1 MQASFRA
8 LLLGFF
14 TVCTIQGT
22 LAQTPDPNI
31 TPNGVIAEVMV
42 IDAASKQIIVKTDA
56 GSLVTVSV
64 ADNTV
69 YKKVQPGQTGLTG
82 ATDVTFSQLAEG
94 DRIFARGK
102 PAEDNKSV
110 TARMVIVMS
119 KADIAKKQ
127 EDERA
132 EWRRRGLL
140 GVISSL
146 NPATKEITISTRSV
160 AGQQPVIIPVTEK
173 VEMRRYAPDSIK
185 FADAKASKFED
196 LQVGDQLRALG
207 ERSADGTRFTA
218 ERVVTGSFRT
228 VAGVVTALDPA
239 TGEVKISD
247 LQSKQPLTIVVKQ
260 DAVLRRFPADMAGM
274 MMMGGGRPGGG
285 GAPATQ
291 GQTTTTTAPAAGA
304 TPSGPGGGGPTR
316 AGGGIQDM
324 LERLPIIA
332 IADLKIG
339 DTIMVSSTKGAD
351 ATRLTA
357 ISLVTGADTLL
368 NLMAARQGQQ
378 GGGQAAQG
386 AAGGGG
392 LGQGF
397 QLGIGLP

>member
-1 MQASFRA
+1 MRASSRA

-14 TVCTIQGT
+14 TIFAVQGT
-22 LAQTPDPNI
+22 IAQAPDPNI
-31 TPNGVIAEVMV
+31 TQNGVIAEVKV
-42 IDAASKQIIVKTDA
+42 IDAASKQITVKTDA
-56 GSLVTVSV
+56 GSLVTVTV

-82 ATDVTFSQLAEG
+82 ATDLTFAEVAEG

-110 TARMVIVMS
+110 LARMVIVMS

-140 GVISSL
+140 GVISAL
-146 NPATKEITISTRSV
+146 NPQTKEITISTRSM
-160 AGQQPVIIPVTEK
+160 AGTQPVVIPVTEK
-173 VEMRRYAPDSIK
+173 VEMKRYAPDSIK
-185 FADAKASKFED
+185 FSDAKTSKFEE

-207 ERSADGTRFTA
+207 ERSADGNRFTA
-218 ERVVTGSFRT
+218 EQVVTGSFRT
-228 VAGVVTALDPA
+228 VAGLVTALDPA
-239 TGEVKISD
+239 TGEVKIND
-247 LQSKQPLTIVVKQ
+247 IQSKQPLTIVVKQ
-260 DAVLRRFPADMAGM
+260 DSVLRKFPAEMAA
-274 MMMGGGRPGGG
+274 MMMGGGRPGGPAG
-285 GAPATQ
+285 SASAPGAPAQ
-291 GQTTTTTAPAAGA
+291 GSTTAGA
-304 TPSGPGGGGPTR
+304 PQSGTPGGAGPVR
-316 AGGGIQDM
+316 GGGGIQEM
-324 LERLPIIA
+324 LERLPTIA
-332 IADLKIG
+332 IGDLKVG

-351 ATRLTA
+351 ASRLTA

-368 NLMAARQGQQ
+368 NLMAARQAQQ